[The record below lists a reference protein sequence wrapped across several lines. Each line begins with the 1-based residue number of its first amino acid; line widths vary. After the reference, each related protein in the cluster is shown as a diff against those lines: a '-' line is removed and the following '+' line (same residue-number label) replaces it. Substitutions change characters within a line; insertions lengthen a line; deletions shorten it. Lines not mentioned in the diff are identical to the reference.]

1 MLPSGCKRLTRHPNG
16 KLAAVQIELA
26 IIGGTGINSGIL
38 TQTMSERVV
47 TTRFGSA
54 DVTIGLIGSTP
65 AALLHRHGLGH
76 KIPPHGIAH
85 RANIA
90 ALASIGVRAIYATTA
105 VGSLDTSIHPGDIVL
120 LDDLIDLTR
129 NQSERTFFTDSVIHT
144 DVTPPYSPQLR
155 AAFIEAA
162 AVINQTIRPDG
173 TYVCTDGPRF
183 ETPAEI
189 RMMAHL
195 GGDVVGM
202 TGANEAML
210 AIEAGMH
217 YCGASVVTNYGAGL
231 TSDGIAHESVHDIV
245 VGVAPKLQQILIE
258 AISGRTFDELPV
270 RGSGKFQP

>member
-1 MLPSGCKRLTRHPNG
+1 M
-16 KLAAVQIELA
+16 QIELA
-26 IIGGTGINSGIL
+26 IIGGTGITTEIL
-38 TQTMSERVV
+38 TETQCQRVI
-47 TTRFGSA
+47 TTRFGTA
-54 DVTIGLIGSTP
+54 EVTIGAVGETP
-65 AALLHRHGLGH
+65 AVFLHRHGMGH
-76 KIPPHGIAH
+76 KIPPHGIHH

-105 VGSLDTSIHPGDIVL
+105 VGSLDTSIHPGEIVL

-129 NQSERTFFTDSVIHT
+129 NQAERTFFADTVTHT
-144 DVTPPYSPQLR
+144 DVTPPYSHQLR
-155 AAFIEAA
+155 EAFLAA
-162 AVINQTIRPDG
+162 AKVHSVTVRPQG

-189 RMMAHL
+189 RMMARL

-231 TSDGIAHESVHDIV
+231 SSAGIAHESVHEIV
-245 VGVAPKLQQILIE
+245 VGIAPQLQRILVE
-258 AISGRTFDELPV
+258 AIGGLKVDELPA
-270 RGSGKFQP
+270 RGSGGFKP